1 MTKDPVSEIKGGH
14 RDDVVYQERRDL
26 IYPYA
31 NLGDWLNVFY
41 QVYFLSSITFYRGK
55 SRQILIIYRE
65 TGLWKENTFSHLA
78 RTKATDIIEMK
89 NGAQILMCERNIE
102 VICYFEMSA

>member
-1 MTKDPVSEIKGGH
+1 MMLFIKKEEIWC
-14 RDDVVYQERRDL
+14 
-26 IYPYA
+26 PYA
-31 NLGDWLNVFY
+31 NLGGWLNVFY

-89 NGAQILMCERNIE
+89 SGVQILICERNSE